1 MINGKLQEFVCN
13 VIAKGQMS
21 FGDVRR
27 LQRGCLPSGITNS
40 EELEILLSLNAN
52 LVRADKA
59 WAQWLV
65 TAVVNFV
72 ATLGASEV
80 PIEDA
85 AGKRVECLLTASA
98 TKVSRQIARQIRREL
113 TRSRVIRSPIG
124 ALESDLNARSFRKNP
139 GSKPP
144 YRHPGQSLAWS
155 RPPRHT
161 VRYEIPRAITLA
173 SAAHFGWQATLP
185 AVQI

>member
-27 LQRGCLPSGITNS
+27 LQRGYLPSGITNP
-40 EELEILLSLNAN
+40 EELEILITLNAN
-52 LVRADKA
+52 LVRVDKA

-65 TAVVNFV
+65 AAVAKFV
-72 ATLGASEV
+72 ATREASEF

-98 TKVSRQIARQIRREL
+98 TNVSRRIARQVRREL
-113 TRSRVIRSPIG
+113 ARLQTMRAPKDNLNDHSLPRSEPQYC
-124 ALESDLNARSFRKNP
+124 
-139 GSKPP
+139 KP
-144 YRHPGQSLAWS
+144 YQSRAWS
-155 RPPRHT
+155 RSPHHP
-161 VRYEIPRAITLA
+161 VRYETPKAMTIA
-173 SAAHFGWQATLP
+173 SAAHFGCLASYVP
-185 AVQI
+185 ALQLAA